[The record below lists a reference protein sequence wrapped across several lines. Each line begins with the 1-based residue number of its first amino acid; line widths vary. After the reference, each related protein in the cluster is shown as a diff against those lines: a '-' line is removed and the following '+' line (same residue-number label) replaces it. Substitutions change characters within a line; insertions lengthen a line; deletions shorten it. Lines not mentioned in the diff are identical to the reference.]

1 MNTKVAQACAMS
13 LKIPMNLVRVTY
25 SGTVTVPNSSGTGG
39 STSSEVCVMST
50 MDACDQIN
58 KRLSVVKMLHK
69 DGKASWQE
77 IISKAVEMGIDITAK
92 GWTNPNSPNGP
103 QRYSSYG
110 AACIETYLDV
120 LTGETQILRV
130 DILYDCG
137 ISMNP
142 AIDIGQVEGAFVMG
156 LGK

>member
-1 MNTKVAQACAMS
+1 
-13 LKIPMNLVRVTY
+13 
-25 SGTVTVPNSSGTGG
+25 
-39 STSSEVCVMST
+39 